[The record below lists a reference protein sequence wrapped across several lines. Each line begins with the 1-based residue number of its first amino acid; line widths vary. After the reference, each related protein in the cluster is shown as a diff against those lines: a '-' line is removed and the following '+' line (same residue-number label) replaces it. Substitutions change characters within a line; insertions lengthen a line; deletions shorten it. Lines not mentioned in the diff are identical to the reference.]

1 MTALKDILLRQ
12 IRAEGPMSV
21 AAYMSHCLLH
31 PDHGYYTTRA
41 PFGAGGD
48 FVTAPEISQM
58 YGELLGLALAQ
69 SWMDQ
74 GAPSP
79 FTLAEFGPG
88 RGTMMAD
95 VLRATKGVP
104 GFHAG
109 MQLFLLEASAQLRAV
124 QKAAL
129 SGYAPRWIASAQD
142 LPEQSLLLL
151 ANEFFDALPVHQ
163 FERGPKGWH
172 ERQIG
177 ICDGD
182 LGFVLA
188 APQPPDAFDP
198 RFALDPVG
206 TIIEISPAA
215 APPMEAAAGRIA
227 HHGGL
232 ALIADYGGWRSK
244 GDTLQALRRHAPTP
258 PLKDPG
264 AADLTAHVDFEA
276 LVRFASL
283 PHAYAPQGRVLQ
295 ALGIEARTQVLTG
308 RLSGAALDNHL
319 AAARRLTA
327 PDEMGEL
334 FKILAL
340 FPPAAPK
347 PPGFV

>member
-12 IRAEGPMSV
+12 IRAEGPISV

-48 FVTAPEISQM
+48 FVTAPEISQI

-69 SWMDQ
+69 SWLDQ
-74 GAPSP
+74 GAPRP

-95 VLRATKGVP
+95 VLRVTKGVP

-109 MQLFLLEASAQLRAV
+109 MQLVLLEASARLQAA
-124 QKAAL
+124 QKATLA
-129 SGYAPRWIASAQD
+129 GYAPRWIASAQD
-142 LPEQSLLLL
+142 LPEQPLLLL
-151 ANEFFDALPVHQ
+151 ANEFFDALPVYQ
-163 FERGPKGWH
+163 FERGTKGWH

-177 ICDGD
+177 IRDGD

-206 TIIEISPAA
+206 TIIEVCPTA
-215 APPMEAAAGRIA
+215 APPIEAAAGRIA
-227 HHGGL
+227 RQGGL

-244 GDTLQALRRHAPTP
+244 GDTLQALSNHAPTP

-276 LVRFASL
+276 LVRFARL

-295 ALGIEARTQVLTG
+295 ALGIEARAQVLAG

-347 PPGFV
+347 PPGFA